1 MQHNGTSYSLTEENI
16 LNGLGSG
23 LVQSTILSQNT
34 AVVPGADPR
43 HSGYAST
50 STADAAGT
58 SCPVTGVQ
66 LH

>member
-34 AVVPGADPR
+34 AVVSKNEIEILGHDIL
-43 HSGYAST
+43 
-50 STADAAGT
+50 
-58 SCPVTGVQ
+58 SCPS
-66 LH
+66 LSK